1 LLTFP
6 LGFPANKADRQAVEA
21 ACEKAVFAGPVRREI
36 CYRAARAAQH
46 DTTYVA
52 RGDAAYAAELA
63 PLRFS
68 NSVPKMIGVAPTLEE
83 VGEPTG
89 ASASPLIW
97 MTGGVSVASFVG
109 GETWELPD

>member
-1 LLTFP
+1 MIAGLFP
-6 LGFPANKADRQAVEA
+6 FME
-21 ACEKAVFAGPVRREI
+21 
-36 CYRAARAAQH
+36 
-46 DTTYVA
+46 
-52 RGDAAYAAELA
+52 
-63 PLRFS
+63 
-68 NSVPKMIGVAPTLEE
+68 MIGVAPTLEE